1 MRPTDAR
8 NKRRCRQET
17 LLRTDLLKNKGSLT
31 INDTSSAAAVT
42 HGENRELAKR
52 ETLRSTAKRSLLYKR
67 TDESVTDAETVEYL
81 TSITDTATASKAGT
95 R

>member
-1 MRPTDAR
+1 
-8 NKRRCRQET
+8 
-17 LLRTDLLKNKGSLT
+17 
-31 INDTSSAAAVT
+31 VT